1 MKPRIVCV
9 ILIVL
14 TAVCLAG
21 QTTAANQEGRI
32 TLSEDTSINEAVQI
46 LEIQSLK
53 FENKKI
59 INQSNFNS
67 AIGIP
72 LHNIEW
78 RRAMDIIAKHN
89 DIVVDE
95 APGYIAFANVQVS
108 EAAKEKKESLAETLD
123 IGSKQ
128 VRINGIA
135 VLADR
140 SFLQSLGIDWS
151 TVFDGK
157 VTVSADFLGG
167 SQVPNPIGS
176 LGMDTDFSVNGTQIE
191 LSTLLNVIESNQKGS
206 IIAKPNIMVSSGK
219 HGYIQVGQDFS
230 VKMLDEAG
238 NTTERFF
245 STGVIMH
252 VEPTVVEVDGRE
264 VVHLKVS
271 VERSSAVP
279 GAVTT
284 VINKSMSETELV
296 LYDGEEAVIGGLY
309 DTEKIQTRA
318 GIPILKD
325 LPWWVLGIR
334 YLTGYWRDE
343 VNERELVI
351 FLRPD
356 IVENAAA
363 RAERFEQNTPPTIVP
378 PEAGNWGYLDE

>member
-1 MKPRIVCV
+1 MKLKIICV
-9 ILIVL
+9 IIIALA
-14 TAVCLAG
+14 AVCLAG
-21 QTTAANQEGRI
+21 QPAAAINEGKV
-32 TLSEDTSINEAVQI
+32 TLSEDTHINEAVQI
-46 LEIQSLK
+46 LEIYSLK

-59 INQSNFNS
+59 INQSKFNS
-67 AIGIP
+67 TIGIP
-72 LHNIEW
+72 LHNIDW

-89 DIVVDE
+89 DIVVE
-95 APGYIAFANVQVS
+95 ESPGFIAFADVPVS

-128 VRINGIA
+128 VRINAIA

-157 VTVSADFLGG
+157 VTVSVDFLGG
-167 SQVPNPIGS
+167 TQVPNPISS
-176 LGMDTDFSVNGTQIE
+176 LGLDTDFSVNGTQIE

-206 IIAKPNIMVSSGK
+206 IIAKPNLIVNSGK
-219 HGYIQVGQDFS
+219 NGYIQVGQDFS

-252 VEPTVVEVDGRE
+252 VEPTVVEVEGRE

-309 DTEKIQTRA
+309 DTETIQTRA

-356 IVENAAA
+356 IVENAAT
-363 RAERFEQNTPPTIVP
+363 RAARFEQNPPATIVP
-378 PEAGNWGYLDE
+378 PEAGNWGYLEE

>member
-1 MKPRIVCV
+1 MKLKTVCV

-14 TAVCLAG
+14 TAVCLTG
-21 QTTAANQEGRI
+21 KTTTITDEGRV
-32 TLSEDTSINEAVQI
+32 TLSEDTHINEAVQI
-46 LEIQSLK
+46 LEIYSLK

-67 AIGIP
+67 NIGIP
-72 LHNIEW
+72 LHNVDW
-78 RRAMDIIAKHN
+78 RRAMDFIAKHN
-89 DIVVDE
+89 NIIVAE
-95 APGYIAFANVQVS
+95 QPGYIAFSNVPVT
-108 EAAKEKKESLAETLD
+108 ETAKKETLAETLEV
-123 IGSKQ
+123 GSKQ
-128 VRINGIA
+128 VRINAIA

-157 VTVSADFLGG
+157 VTVSADFRGG
-167 SQVPNPIGS
+167 SQVPNPISS
-176 LGMDTDFSVNGTQIE
+176 LGLDTDFAINGTQIE
-191 LSTLLNVIESNQKGS
+191 LSTLLNVIESNQLGTV
-206 IIAKPNIMVSSGK
+206 IAKPNIMVNSGRN
-219 HGYIQVGQDFS
+219 GYIQVGQDFS

-252 VEPTVVEVDGRE
+252 VEPTVVEVEGRE

-296 LYDGEEAVIGGLY
+296 LYDGEEAVLGGLY
-309 DTEKIQTRA
+309 DTETIKTRA

-356 IVENAAA
+356 IVENASVRAA
-363 RAERFEQNTPPTIVP
+363 KADLNPPASRIP
-378 PEAGNWGYLDE
+378 PDAGDWGYLDE

>member
-1 MKPRIVCV
+1 VKLKTVCV

-14 TAVCLAG
+14 TAVCLTG
-21 QTTAANQEGRI
+21 KTTTITDEGRV
-32 TLSEDTSINEAVQI
+32 TLSEDTHINEAVQI
-46 LEIQSLK
+46 LEIYSLK

-67 AIGIP
+67 NIGIP
-72 LHNIEW
+72 LHNVDW
-78 RRAMDIIAKHN
+78 RRAMDFIAKHN
-89 DIVVDE
+89 NIVVAE
-95 APGYIAFANVQVS
+95 QPGYIAFSNVPVT
-108 EAAKEKKESLAETLD
+108 ETAKKETLAETLEV
-123 IGSKQ
+123 GSKQ
-128 VRINGIA
+128 VRINAIA

-157 VTVSADFLGG
+157 VTVSADFRGG
-167 SQVPNPIGS
+167 SQVPNPISS
-176 LGMDTDFSVNGTQIE
+176 LGLDTDFAINGTQIE
-191 LSTLLNVIESNQKGS
+191 LSTLLNVIESNQLGTV
-206 IIAKPNIMVSSGK
+206 IAKPNIMVNSGRN
-219 HGYIQVGQDFS
+219 GYIQVGQDFS

-252 VEPTVVEVDGRE
+252 VEPTVVEVEGRE

-296 LYDGEEAVIGGLY
+296 LYDGEEAVLGGLY
-309 DTEKIQTRA
+309 DTETIKTRA

-356 IVENAAA
+356 IVENASVRAA
-363 RAERFEQNTPPTIVP
+363 KADLNPPASRIP
-378 PEAGNWGYLDE
+378 PDAGDWGYLDE

>member
-1 MKPRIVCV
+1 MKLKIICV
-9 ILIVL
+9 IIIAL

-21 QTTAANQEGRI
+21 QPAAALNEGRV
-32 TLSEDTSINEAVQI
+32 TLSEDTHINEAVQI
-46 LEIQSLK
+46 LEIHSLK

-59 INQSNFNS
+59 INQSKFNS

-72 LHNIEW
+72 LHNIDW

-89 DIVVDE
+89 DIVVE
-95 APGYIAFANVQVS
+95 ESPGFIAFANIPVTD
-108 EAAKEKKESLAETLD
+108 AARKETLAETLD

-128 VRINGIA
+128 VRINAIA

-167 SQVPNPIGS
+167 TQVPNPIGS
-176 LGMDTDFSVNGTQIE
+176 LGMETDFSVNGTQIE
-191 LSTLLNVIESNQKGS
+191 LSTLLNVIESNQKGTV
-206 IIAKPNIMVSSGK
+206 IAKPNLIVNSGK

-252 VEPTVVEVDGRE
+252 VEPTVVEVEGRE
-264 VVHLKVS
+264 VIHLKVS

-309 DTEKIQTRA
+309 DTETIQTRA

-343 VNERELVI
+343 VNDRELVI

-356 IVENAAA
+356 IVENASA
-363 RAERFEQNTPPTIVP
+363 RAAAAEINPPTP
-378 PEAGNWGYLDE
+378 R